1 MSKNKKKKDDEAVAE
16 FYGETSTEV
25 KQKKAERTPAQKVY
39 DLLMSKVNDP
49 ELQNRYNS
57 MEKNVK
63 SWKETYNAYVL
74 QYRDAIARKTKI
86 TEILLEGARL
96 GIVNPEAMKLDQQ
109 VDEEIVRLVSFI
121 EEAKKNFENDERLM
135 AKYRELTDNKLFHF
149 WEIMFMLDKD
159 VKPYLSF
166 KPDFANKIF

>member
-1 MSKNKKKKDDEAVAE
+1 MSKDKKEKV
-16 FYGETSTEV
+16 
-25 KQKKAERTPAQKVY
+25 ERTPSQKVY

-49 ELQNRYNS
+49 ELQNRYNN
-57 MEKNVK
+57 MERNVK
-63 SWKETYNAYVL
+63 AWKEEYNGYVR
-74 QYRDAIARKTKI
+74 QYNDAIKRKTKV

-109 VDEEIVRLVSFI
+109 VDEEITRLVAFI
-121 EEAKKNFENDERLM
+121 EDAKKNFENDDRLM
-135 AKYRELTDNKLFHF
+135 TKYRELTENKLFHF

-166 KPDFANKIF
+166 KPDFVNKIF

>member
-1 MSKNKKKKDDEAVAE
+1 MSKKNKKKDEAVAE
-16 FYGETSTEV
+16 FYGETSTNV
-25 KQKKAERTPAQKVY
+25 KEEKQERTPSQKVY
-39 DLLMSKVNDP
+39 DLLMSNVNDP

-74 QYRDAIARKTKI
+74 QYRDAISRKTKI

-109 VDEEIVRLVSFI
+109 VDEEITRLVSLL
-121 EEAKKNFENDERLM
+121 EEAKHNFENDERLM
-135 AKYRELTDNKLFHF
+135 AKYRELTENKLFHF
-149 WEIMFMLDKD
+149 WEIMFMFDKD
-159 VKPYLSF
+159 VMPYLTF
-166 KPDFANKIF
+166 KAGFANKIF